1 MGVRISPPVR
11 NNTDLGRFRIELKV
25 KLMQKIGNYFAESW
39 DEMKNKVSW
48 SSYSE
53 LQSSAILVLVASTI
67 FALII
72 GAMDWVFKTGLQWFY
87 SAF

>member
-1 MGVRISPPVR
+1 
-11 NNTDLGRFRIELKV
+11 
-25 KLMQKIGNYFAESW
+25 MQKIGNYFAESW

-48 SSYSE
+48 STYSE

-67 FALII
+67 FALVI
-72 GAMDWVFKTGLQWFY
+72 GAVDWVFKTGLQWFY